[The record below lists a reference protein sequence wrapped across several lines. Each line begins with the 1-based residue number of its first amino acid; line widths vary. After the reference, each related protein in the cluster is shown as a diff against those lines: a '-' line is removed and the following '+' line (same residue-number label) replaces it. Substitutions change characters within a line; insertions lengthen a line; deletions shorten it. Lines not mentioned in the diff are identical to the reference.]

1 MRKKILMVIGVVA
14 LMAAILS
21 VSAFAAD
28 AGTQITNYG
37 VITVLLEKL
46 TLNMKALFNTIDAV
60 YMFFA
65 NLFA

>member
-1 MRKKILMVIGVVA
+1 MVIGVVA

-21 VSAFAAD
+21 VSVFAAD
-28 AGTQITNYG
+28 AATAHLTNYG

-46 TLNMKALFNTIDAV
+46 ALNMKSLFNAIDAV

-65 NLFA
+65 KLFG